1 MIYIYCANKVNRSGG
16 ESQALTVFTASK
28 KLINHDEVV
37 YVIHRRWDVIIK
49 IMYVINTKDI
59 ISQITYAY
67 GDNIH
72 AEAWLHANP
81 LDWITSV
88 ACLVGGSRR
97 ECRASLNHQIQ
108 FIVNLVVLKNHNKT
122 KTRDYCQWKLRFHKR
137 SGARVQN
144 PPPSPTK
151 FVYTVSDWDS
161 PPLRLTLLIQQ
172 ITSRI
177 SLIFPTPY
185 LRAVPLSPYAE
196 RYASRYFYLIYNRLC
211 PDNSELRI
219 PNSEL

>member
-1 MIYIYCANKVNRSGG
+1 MQTKLIGAV
-16 ESQALTVFTASK
+16 ESPKHLLIFPASK
-28 KLINHDEVV
+28 KLINHDEVM
-37 YVIHRRWDVIIK
+37 YVIHRGWDVIIRN
-49 IMYVINTKDI
+49 YVCNQYKRILL
-59 ISQITYAY
+59 SQITYTY

-72 AEAWLHANP
+72 AEAWLHTNP

-144 PPPSPTK
+144 PPPS
-151 FVYTVSDWDS
+151 
-161 PPLRLTLLIQQ
+161 Q
-172 ITSRI
+172 
-177 SLIFPTPY
+177 
-185 LRAVPLSPYAE
+185 AMVPLLSKGG
-196 RYASRYFYLIYNRLC
+196 L
-211 PDNSELRI
+211 LRVTTTF
-219 PNSEL
+219 L